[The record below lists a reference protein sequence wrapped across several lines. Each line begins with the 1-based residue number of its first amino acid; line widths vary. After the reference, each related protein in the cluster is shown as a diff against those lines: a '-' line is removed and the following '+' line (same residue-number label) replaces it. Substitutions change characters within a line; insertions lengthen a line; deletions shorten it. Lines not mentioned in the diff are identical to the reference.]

1 MIFRGLSFELT
12 LSLPYCLLPSITSTS
27 RHFQV
32 SLSRLYALSHLQCF
46 PLSMFSTEC
55 NSAIIPL
62 ASLRRAEVRD
72 LLWENDVNTTAKTK
86 TKRRQIKSEEEGAKG
101 RKKSC
106 KRLLENSGRSW
117 RYCRKTR
124 TKKIR
129 EREKGNLPHS
139 SSHIIVCIT
148 MKCKPFYHPL
158 AQQRWRTGSR
168 GSDCVHKWLNKK
180 KATYRRCLSTSC
192 ISPQYWINK
201 QVSAMISLQLNM
213 TTLLYPSKPR
223 GHTTTEL
230 IGVSQPYN

>member
-32 SLSRLYALSHLQCF
+32 SLSRLYALSPLQCF
-46 PLSMFSTEC
+46 PLSMFSTEY

-86 TKRRQIKSEEEGAKG
+86 TKRRRIESEEEGAKG
-101 RKKSC
+101 REKSC

-124 TKKIR
+124 TK
-129 EREKGNLPHS
+129 EKKKQRKRKGKLTTLWQSHNSMYYYEMQTFLS
-139 SSHIIVCIT
+139 SLST
-148 MKCKPFYHPL
+148 AEMKNR
-158 AQQRWRTGSR
+158 QQRN
-168 GSDCVHKWLNKK
+168 WLC
-180 KATYRRCLSTSC
+180 T
-192 ISPQYWINK
+192 
-201 QVSAMISLQLNM
+201 
-213 TTLLYPSKPR
+213 
-223 GHTTTEL
+223 
-230 IGVSQPYN
+230 